1 MVTLAQAFTLAGFD
15 MDGCRL
21 FCVRKIANQ
30 KQNSMLPRIRWAIM
44 RGDSWD
50 FLSELGQ
57 CDFMQFGCST
67 ELITL
72 TKSFAAQ
79 LGVPLE
85 CFIFDDPKCV
95 DVSNEDAVK
104 YLEYLPSRILDA
116 IAPEPL
122 GNPEELEVALA

>member
-1 MVTLAQAFTLAGFD
+1 
-15 MDGCRL
+15 
-21 FCVRKIANQ
+21 
-30 KQNSMLPRIRWAIM
+30 M